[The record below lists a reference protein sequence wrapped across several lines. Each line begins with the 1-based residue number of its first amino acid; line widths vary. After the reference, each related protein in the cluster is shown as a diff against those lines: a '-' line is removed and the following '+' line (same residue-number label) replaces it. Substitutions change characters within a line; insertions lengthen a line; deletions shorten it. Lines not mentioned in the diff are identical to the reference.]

1 MLGALIA
8 AFILCCVIRGF
19 TGEEVGF
26 VKAFLVALLAS
37 IVSSCA
43 VAVAAAPIE
52 SIGLSIA
59 VILAIHFGV
68 TAVAVQLLCSTDVKT
83 VLKIA
88 LTYLGIQLAW
98 QLTLIFCLAGLI
110 AATS

>member
-26 VKAFLVALLAS
+26 GKAFLVALLAS

-43 VAVAAAPIE
+43 VSVAAAPIE
-52 SIGLSIA
+52 SIGLGIA
-59 VILAIHFGV
+59 VRLAIHFGV

>member
-1 MLGALIA
+1 MLGALIS
-8 AFILCCVIRGF
+8 AFVLSCVIKGF
-19 TGEEVGF
+19 TDEEVGMG
-26 VKAFLVALLAS
+26 KAFVVALLAAFIGS
-37 IVSSCA
+37 FAGEVATAPMTSA
-43 VAVAAAPIE
+43 VAIV
-52 SIGLSIA
+52 G
-59 VILAIHFGV
+59 VTLAIHFVV
-68 TAVAVQLLCSTDVKT
+68 TVVAVQLLCSTDVKT

>member
-1 MLGALIA
+1 MLGALIS
-8 AFILCCVIRGF
+8 AFILSCVIKGF
-19 TGEEVGF
+19 TDEEVGMG
-26 VKAFLVALLAS
+26 KAFVVALIAAF
-37 IVSSCA
+37 VGAFA
-43 VAVAAAPIE
+43 VAFAIAPMT
-52 SIGLSIA
+52 STIA
-59 VILAIHFGV
+59 SLVVGLAIHFGV

>member
-1 MLGALIA
+1 MLGALIS
-8 AFILCCVIRGF
+8 AFILSCVIKGF
-19 TGEEVGF
+19 TDEEVGMG
-26 VKAFLVALLAS
+26 KAFVVALLAAF
-37 IVSSCA
+37 IGSCA